1 MPASPSANSPLP
13 PLPLRGGCLC
23 GQVRYAIAPL
33 PSQTSIIDAGYCHCR
48 LCQRASGAPVVAWA
62 TVRRAALHMLA
73 GTGTTYASSAKGR
86 RTFCPRCGT
95 ALFFTHADQPDTVD
109 ITLASLDDPAA
120 LTPAYH
126 IWTQQRQPWLALH
139 DALPRYMQDE
149 DGPLQHAAAPAAD
162 ARTRAANTPDKAASQ
177 AAHRQGAPEIAE
189 PAARQ
194 STDS

>member
-120 LTPAYH
+120 LTPE
-126 IWTQQRQPWLALH
+126 QQDHLSHAVKQAVNEVACQLAGTFSAEHGIGQVLT
-139 DALPRYMQDE
+139 DEMALFKPAVEIDLM
-149 DGPLQHAAAPAAD
+149 HAIK
-162 ARTRAANTPDKAASQ
+162 RAID
-177 AAHRQGAPEIAE
+177 PEQRFN
-189 PAARQ
+189 PGRLLP
-194 STDS
+194 SS